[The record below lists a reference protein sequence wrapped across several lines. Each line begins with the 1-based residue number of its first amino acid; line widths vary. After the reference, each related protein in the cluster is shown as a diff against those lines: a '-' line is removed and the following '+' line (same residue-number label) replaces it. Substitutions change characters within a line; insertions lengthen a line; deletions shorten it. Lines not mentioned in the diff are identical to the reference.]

1 MNKETK
7 TFGDGNASGDQQ
19 RFEELTWPAYKGI
32 IESVEGFFK
41 MITND
46 QLLELDILLDKIGM
60 THFQLNWKGRVHE
73 EKEHR
78 GLDDEGNKL
87 H

>member
-1 MNKETK
+1 MDDEKKNP
-7 TFGDGNASGDQQ
+7 DQA

-32 IESVEGFFK
+32 VESVEGFFQ
-41 MITND
+41 MITD
-46 QLLELDILLDKIGM
+46 EQLQELDEVIDRLGT
-60 THFQLNWKGRVHE
+60 THFQLNWKGRIQE

>member
-1 MNKETK
+1 MSEEEENK
-7 TFGDGNASGDQQ
+7 NDQE

-32 IESVEGFFK
+32 VESVEGFFQ
-41 MITND
+41 MITD
-46 QLLELDILLDKIGM
+46 EQLDELEGIIDRLGM
-60 THFQLNWKGRVHE
+60 THFQLNWKGRIVE

-78 GLDDEGNKL
+78 AEKGDEKL